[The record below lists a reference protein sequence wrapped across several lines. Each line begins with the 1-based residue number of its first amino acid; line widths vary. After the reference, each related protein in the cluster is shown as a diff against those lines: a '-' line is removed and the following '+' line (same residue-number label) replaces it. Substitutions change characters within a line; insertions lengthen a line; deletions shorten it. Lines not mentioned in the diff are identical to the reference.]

1 MGERTSDEFPRIA
14 RAELGIDA
22 VELVS
27 PLLRGARREQTAELA
42 RRANGEGVRML
53 LIMVDDEGD
62 LSHPDRRARS
72 KAVARHRAWLEAAAR
87 LGAHGLRVNTGG
99 ERRLPRNAQHLP
111 PGSPELRSAV
121 ARCAESIAALA
132 DEARPAGV
140 SVLLENH
147 GGISAN
153 PAAIVEIV
161 CAARRDNVG
170 TLPDFGNFLEGV
182 DRYEAVRTLLPHA
195 RALSAKSWD
204 FLEDGR
210 ESTIDF
216 ARMIGLAREA
226 GYEGY
231 VGIEYEGARLPEMEG
246 IRRTKALL
254 ERCFAT
260 AAAG

>member
-1 MGERTSDEFPRIA
+1 
-14 RAELGIDA
+14 
-22 VELVS
+22 V
-27 PLLRGARREQTAELA
+27 
-42 RRANGEGVRML
+42 
-53 LIMVDDEGD
+53 
-62 LSHPDRRARS
+62 
-72 KAVARHRAWLEAAAR
+72 
-87 LGAHGLRVNTGG
+87 
-99 ERRLPRNAQHLP
+99 
-111 PGSPELRSAV
+111 
-121 ARCAESIAALA
+121 ESIAALA

-161 CAARRDNVG
+161 RAARRDNVG

-182 DRYEAVRTLLPHA
+182 DRYEAVRALLPHA